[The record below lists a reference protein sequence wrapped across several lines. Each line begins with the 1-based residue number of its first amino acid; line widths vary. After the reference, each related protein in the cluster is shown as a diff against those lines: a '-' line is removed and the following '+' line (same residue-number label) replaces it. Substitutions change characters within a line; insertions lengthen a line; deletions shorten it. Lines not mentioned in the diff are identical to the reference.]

1 MTRFT
6 RKIDQ
11 DFFYEINSSSP
22 EIKVILDIIN
32 SDCSVALT
40 KNHDD
45 ETALHIV
52 SSNGYKDI
60 AELLLEKGA
69 DINALNVHGET
80 PIRQAVQNQ
89 KVGMVEFLCK
99 SNANLNLDTPLHEA
113 AFNGNVRI
121 AKILCDYDSNPNHLD
136 HEKNTPLHYIVGD
149 RLIGDI
155 SENHLQITELL
166 IEKGANPLQ
175 KDSLD
180 LCPTETLKN
189 NHQVSDEMKAKM
201 NKILNKER
209 SRQGFLFADE
219 LKTALD
225 EVKKDCANLT
235 GNNDNNESNYTHS
248 LTYLN

>member
-1 MTRFT
+1 MTIFK

-45 ETALHIV
+45 ETALHIA
-52 SSNGYKDI
+52 SSNGYQTI
-60 AELLLEKGA
+60 AEILLDKGA
-69 DINALNVHGET
+69 DINALNVHGES
-80 PIRQAVQNQ
+80 PIRQAVQHQ
-89 KVGMVEFLCK
+89 KVEMVEFLCK
-99 SNANLNLDTPLHEA
+99 ANANLNLDTPLHEA
-113 AFNGNVRI
+113 AFNGNVKI

-149 RLIGDI
+149 RLIGEI
-155 SENHLQITELL
+155 SENHIQITEIL
-166 IEKGANPLQ
+166 IAKGANPLQ

-180 LCPTETLKN
+180 LCPTETLKIN
-189 NHQVSDEMKAKM
+189 KQVSDEVKSKM
-201 NKILNKER
+201 NKILNKGR
-209 SRQGFLFADE
+209 SKQGFLFADE
-219 LKTALD
+219 LKAALD
-225 EVKKDCANLT
+225 EVKKDCANL
-235 GNNDNNESNYTHS
+235 DNNENSYTHS